1 MVGVPERPVPI
12 FDAEIRILGAGVCDD
27 NVNIVVLFVAFV
39 RDADFKRP
47 KTLRCRAEQHSHG

>member
-1 MVGVPERPVPI
+1 MVGVPV
-12 FDAEIRILGAGVCDD
+12 FDAEIHILGAGVCDD

-47 KTLRCRAEQHSHG
+47 KTQRCRAEQHSHG